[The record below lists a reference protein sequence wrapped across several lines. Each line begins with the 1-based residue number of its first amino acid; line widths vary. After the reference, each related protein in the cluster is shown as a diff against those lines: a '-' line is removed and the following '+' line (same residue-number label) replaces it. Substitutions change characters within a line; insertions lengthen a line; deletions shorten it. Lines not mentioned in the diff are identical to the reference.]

1 MKIPFV
7 SLRPM
12 HDDIEREVLDKIKR
26 VYTDNCFIGGP
37 ELNSFERN
45 FAEFCGVKHC
55 IGCGNGL
62 DALYLILK
70 ACGITE
76 GDEVIVPSNT
86 FIATAMAVSYTGA
99 LPVFVEPVP
108 ETYNIDPDKIEAKI
122 TGRTKAIIP
131 VHLYGSSAD
140 MDPIMEIAKK
150 YDLKVMED
158 CAQAHGANYKGKKV
172 GSFGI
177 ASAFSF
183 YPGKNLGA
191 LGDAGAVVTNDD
203 ELAEK
208 IRALGNYGSLKKYQH
223 IYLGN
228 NSRLDEI
235 QAAVLNI
242 KLKYL
247 ESWNA
252 DRQETANYYLENI
265 KNPSLVLPVIPS
277 YGNHVFHLFV
287 IRSQKRDKLQKY
299 LEDKGIGT
307 NIHYPIPMHMQG
319 AYKQL
324 QIKEGALPL
333 SEELSKTVL
342 SIPMY
347 FRMKQEEREYVVEQL
362 NGFINSSF

>member
-12 HDDIEREVLDKIKR
+12 HNEIEREVLNKIKH
-26 VYTDNCFIGGP
+26 VYTENCFIGGP
-37 ELNSFERN
+37 ELHDFERS
-45 FAEFCGVKHC
+45 FAHYCGVKHC

-70 ACGITE
+70 ACGITC

-99 LPVFVEPVP
+99 TPVFVEPDPV
-108 ETYNIDPDKIEAKI
+108 TYNIAPARIEEKI
-122 TGRTKAIIP
+122 TDKTKAIMP
-131 VHLYGSSAD
+131 VHLFGEAAD
-140 MDPIMEIAKK
+140 LDPIMEIAGK
-150 YDLKVMED
+150 YNLKIVED
-158 CAQAHGANYKGKKV
+158 CAQAHGAVYKGRKV

-177 ASAFSF
+177 ASGFSF

-208 IRALGNYGSLKKYQH
+208 IRALGNYGSLKKYHH

-235 QAAVLNI
+235 QAAIINV

-247 ESWNA
+247 DRWNA
-252 DRQETANYYLENI
+252 DRQKTARYYLENI
-265 KNPSLVLPVIPS
+265 KNDAVKLPVIPS

-287 IRSQKRDKLQKY
+287 IRCQGRDRLQEY
-299 LEDKGIGT
+299 LEERGIGT
-307 NIHYPIPMHMQG
+307 NIHYPIPIHRQG
-319 AYKQL
+319 AYKSL
-324 QIKEGALPL
+324 QIEEGALPL
-333 SEELSKTVL
+333 AEELSRTVL

-347 FRMKQEEREYVVEQL
+347 YGMKQGEKEYVVKQL
-362 NGFINSSF
+362 NEFAG